1 MQIDKT
7 NRKEKSLGDSKRP
20 QNEEL
25 EKVNKKIPKKKM
37 MLNLL
42 LSNFF
47 CFITKSNEIRP
58 KFTQGTLF
66 IDMKVRWN
74 PKPSLKL

>member
-7 NRKEKSLGDSKRP
+7 NRKEKSLGDSKRS

-47 CFITKSNEIRP
+47 CFITKSLLSAGVSQATHSR
-58 KFTQGTLF
+58 LC
-66 IDMKVRWN
+66 
-74 PKPSLKL
+74 LLL

>member
-7 NRKEKSLGDSKRP
+7 NRKEKSLGDSKRS

-58 KFTQGTLF
+58 KFSAGVSQATHSRLC
-66 IDMKVRWN
+66 
-74 PKPSLKL
+74 LLL

>member
-7 NRKEKSLGDSKRP
+7 NRKEKSLGDSKRS

-47 CFITKSNEIRP
+47 CFITKS
-58 KFTQGTLF
+58 
-66 IDMKVRWN
+66 
-74 PKPSLKL
+74 KLSAGVSQATHSRLCLLL

>member
-7 NRKEKSLGDSKRP
+7 NRKEKSLGDSKRS

-47 CFITKSNEIRP
+47 CFITKSNEISSER
-58 KFTQGTLF
+58 KNR
-66 IDMKVRWN
+66 I
-74 PKPSLKL
+74 